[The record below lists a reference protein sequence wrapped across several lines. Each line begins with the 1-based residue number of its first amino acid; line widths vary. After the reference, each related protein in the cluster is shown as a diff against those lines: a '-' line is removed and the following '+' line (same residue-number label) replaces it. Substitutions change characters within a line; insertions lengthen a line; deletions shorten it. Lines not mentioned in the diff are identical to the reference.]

1 MRFLAALLFA
11 ALAAP
16 TGLAQSAP
24 RPAPEAS
31 DSRADLVAALD
42 RAIHNKAHGEYR
54 VTLRGDRIQ
63 LQRQNE
69 GACAVLIPVTEATRV
84 EAVGTMILQ
93 FQAPGIRLEDC
104 SNGGPREATGVLFL
118 EERDRDAA
126 LDAARGLIRG
136 WNEALPDG
144 PTPPVRP
151 AEPDRQPD
159 AQTIRG
165 TLTASDRLLE
175 DGRRFDE
182 HTTQVAGEG
191 QLMVDLR
198 STDFDPYL
206 YIESPT
212 GEMLSNDDW
221 SGSRSHSRIEIDDPA
236 PGTWTVAVTSYDAG
250 ETGAYT
256 VPAPPAPRPSVLDRA
271 AQDMDLT
278 PALNDLI
285 SAAPSFE
292 RIRGR
297 QLQSSPHPGYDAL
310 TTVPNA
316 SDVFVECPAS
326 GCEVTAVFS
335 TFAADEH
342 QSAGTSYSAL
352 ATLIGIMGSGTAL
365 EGGPYRHEPQDLGF
379 PLADDFVAS
388 NGLRLQTRLVDTF
401 ATAPGATRYY
411 VILKIVP

>member
-165 TLTASDRLLE
+165 TLT
-175 DGRRFDE
+175 
-182 HTTQVAGEG
+182 
-191 QLMVDLR
+191 
-198 STDFDPYL
+198 
-206 YIESPT
+206 
-212 GEMLSNDDW
+212 
-221 SGSRSHSRIEIDDPA
+221 
-236 PGTWTVAVTSYDAG
+236 
-250 ETGAYT
+250 
-256 VPAPPAPRPSVLDRA
+256 
-271 AQDMDLT
+271 
-278 PALNDLI
+278 
-285 SAAPSFE
+285 
-292 RIRGR
+292 
-297 QLQSSPHPGYDAL
+297 
-310 TTVPNA
+310 
-316 SDVFVECPAS
+316 
-326 GCEVTAVFS
+326 
-335 TFAADEH
+335 
-342 QSAGTSYSAL
+342 
-352 ATLIGIMGSGTAL
+352 
-365 EGGPYRHEPQDLGF
+365 
-379 PLADDFVAS
+379 
-388 NGLRLQTRLVDTF
+388 
-401 ATAPGATRYY
+401 
-411 VILKIVP
+411 